1 MGGREAEVCLELGEG
16 RPSPFNLNYC
26 ERLWGQH
33 KMVLQ
38 MKSTFEKPQELFK
51 TGGLIDQCTKRYS
64 QGARE
69 FFCGDEIVLYLD
81 YTGSYMSLR
90 MDKDTQNYTHK
101 GECRLGLPWQA
112 SAWDSALPMQRG
124 AWVQPLI
131 GSRMP

>member
-1 MGGREAEVCLELGEG
+1 MLIALPGRT
-16 RPSPFNLNYC
+16 S
-26 ERLWGQH
+26 
-33 KMVLQ
+33 
-38 MKSTFEKPQELFK
+38 FK
-51 TGGLIDQCTKRYS
+51 IQIENIGCQGTRGDQCTKRYS